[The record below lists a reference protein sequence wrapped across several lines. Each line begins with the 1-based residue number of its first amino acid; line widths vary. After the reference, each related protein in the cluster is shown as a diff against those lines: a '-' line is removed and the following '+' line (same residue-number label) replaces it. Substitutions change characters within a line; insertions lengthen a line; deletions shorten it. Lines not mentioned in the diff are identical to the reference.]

1 MQLIKLLHTF
11 YLALKQN
18 RRISDFDI
26 GLLLR
31 QFTILFIAGIPIIK
45 CLDVLE
51 KCQIK
56 NAMRS
61 LVFAVKK
68 EILSGKDFHS
78 SLRKQK
84 PYFDEM
90 TCQLIKIGEHTGK
103 LDIMLTLITD
113 EKEKYAAFRKKLKQ
127 ALFYPMMITMTAL
140 LVTLSMFLF
149 VIPKFSELFSD
160 ARLSLPWITN
170 WVFFISSKLQHYSFI
185 IFLVPVIFLMLLL
198 PNPYISRIKNNIR
211 HYLIRLP
218 YLKSFSQK
226 ILLARFSRNLAMTY
240 AAGMPIT
247 DALKLIM
254 FANTNSDFTYWI
266 IKLRNNIASG
276 LQLHQAM
283 QPLPCFPDMMVQMV
297 KVGEESG
304 TVEHL
309 LNKTADMF
317 EADINQFITQF
328 SQLLEPLIMLMLGVL
343 IGGLVIAMYLPI
355 FKLGSVL

>member
-1 MQLIKLLHTF
+1 MQLTKLLQVF
-11 YLALKQN
+11 YFSLKQT
-18 RRISDFDI
+18 RRINDFDI
-26 GLLLR
+26 SMLLR
-31 QFTILFIAGIPIIK
+31 QFTVLFIAGIPIIK
-45 CLDVLE
+45 CLEVLE

-56 NAMRS
+56 NAMRL
-61 LVFAVKK
+61 LVFSIKK

-78 SLRKQK
+78 SLRKQR

-103 LDIMLTLITD
+103 LDMMLTLLTN
-113 EKEKYAAFRKKLKQ
+113 EKEKYLAFKKKLKQ
-127 ALFYPMMITMTAL
+127 ALFYPMMITATA
-140 LVTLSMFLF
+140 VMVSLSMFLF

-160 ARLSLPWITN
+160 GRVSLPWLTT
-170 WVFFISSKLQHYSFI
+170 WVFFLSKKLQQYSLI
-185 IFLVPVIFLMLLL
+185 IFLVPGLFLILML
-198 PNPYISRIKNNIR
+198 PNPYFFRIKNKIR
-211 HYLIRLP
+211 HSVINLP
-218 YLKSFSQK
+218 YLKSISQK
-226 ILLARFSRNLAMTY
+226 IMLARFSRNLAMTY

-254 FANTNSDFTYWI
+254 FANTQSDFTYSI
-266 IKLRNNIASG
+266 IKLRNNIVSG

-283 QPLPCFPDMMVQMV
+283 QPLACFPDMMIQMI

-309 LNKTADMF
+309 LNKAADMF
-317 EADINQFITQF
+317 EGDINQFITQF
-328 SQLLEPLIMLMLGVL
+328 SQLLEPLIMLILGVL